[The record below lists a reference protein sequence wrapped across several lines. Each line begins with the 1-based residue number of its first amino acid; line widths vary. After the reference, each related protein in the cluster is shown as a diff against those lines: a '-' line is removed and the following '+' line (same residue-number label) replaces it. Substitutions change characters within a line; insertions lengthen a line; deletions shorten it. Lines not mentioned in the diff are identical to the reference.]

1 MTRNAKNGQEGLT
14 IIELMVALC
23 LVAVLSLAVFGLMA
37 NLRRSYTTQ
46 NVAADVQESAR
57 AAIDYMAQDIRMAGY
72 DPNAKA
78 DARIEAMTAT
88 GLRFTSDRNGNSEI
102 EEIER
107 ERVTFTY
114 DSANRRLL
122 QTLYEGTAVAA
133 TEILLGNVNAAAF
146 SYFDQ
151 AGTEITD
158 MAEVGEVR
166 TVEIMLTV
174 EQPAGRDDPVQR
186 TYSTRV
192 KCRNMGL

>member
-72 DPNAKA
+72 DPNAKS

-88 GLRFTSDRNGNSEI
+88 SLRFTSDRNGNSEV

-107 ERVTFTY
+107 ERVTFSY
-114 DSANRRLL
+114 DAANRRLL
-122 QTLYEGTAVAA
+122 QTLYEGTPSAA

-151 AGTEITD
+151 AGIEITD